1 MNKEIN
7 LNDKLGKVQK
17 PSVENILGKKKVYVC
32 ILIQAPLEAPKELHD
47 IIQKYWDAVEINLS
61 NLEKK
66 AGVINKIFVEGIPGK
81 GEDVLMGVKEASL
94 GAWQIAEIRTK
105 SGAIFEQLEDK
116 EILLKVVDWSKC
128 LNVGLMSQ
136 QVADTITN
144 ELKEE
149 SEKRFNYIKNSLNN
163 NIDEG
168 ESALIFTGNQDIQIP
183 ENIEK
188 FIISPPELDMV
199 AQWIKNAQQQME
211 EKIRNQYNTQQDKEK
226 KDESDK
232 TDSGL
237 WTPN

>member
-1 MNKEIN
+1 M
-7 LNDKLGKVQK
+7 NDKLGKVQK

-47 IIQKYWDAVEINLS
+47 IIQKYWDAVETNLS

-81 GEDVLMGVKEASL
+81 GEDVSMGVKEASL
-94 GAWQIAEIRTK
+94 GASQIAEIRTK

-163 NIDEG
+163 NIDE
-168 ESALIFTGNQDIQIP
+168 
-183 ENIEK
+183 
-188 FIISPPELDMV
+188 
-199 AQWIKNAQQQME
+199 
-211 EKIRNQYNTQQDKEK
+211 
-226 KDESDK
+226 
-232 TDSGL
+232 
-237 WTPN
+237 